1 MPLDIVA
8 GASAGAAGEPRQ
20 SPEVRSDGSAP
31 RGGFGRFVAYR
42 LLAGLGTLIFV
53 LLFNFVLF
61 RMLPGDPAAR
71 YRAVK
76 SISPQDLARI
86 RDDLTAPLSEQ
97 FVTYLKDPLALNGI
111 SSWKGQPV
119 WDLVGGRAWPTVVLL
134 GATTI
139 LAVVI
144 GLWVG
149 IKAGWSPGG
158 RFDKVS
164 TGLTL
169 LFYATPEFW
178 LGLLLI
184 MLFSSGIGPFPGI
197 FPSGGVIDSGIE
209 PLSWAGVLS
218 VAKHTVLPASALA
231 AVYLAEYSL
240 IMRASLV
247 DELGQDYLMTARAKG
262 LMDRAVRRRHAVP
275 NASLPTITLIFL
287 NIGFIIG
294 GAITVETVF
303 SYPGLG
309 LLTFEAVSEQDY
321 VLMQALFLIF
331 TFSVIVS
338 NIIADLVIAAIDP
351 RIRT

>member
-1 MPLDIVA
+1 MAVA
-8 GASAGAAGEPRQ
+8 ARAADSDPESQRTARGRQ
-20 SPEVRSDGSAP
+20 
-31 RGGFGRFVAYR
+31 RGGLGRFIGYR
-42 LLAGLGTLIFV
+42 LLAGLGTLVFV
-53 LLFNFVLF
+53 LLFNFFLF

-76 SISPQDLARI
+76 NISAADLARI
-86 RDDLTAPLSEQ
+86 RAELNAPLLQQ
-97 FVTYLKDPLALNGI
+97 FWDYLRDPLALNGI
-111 SSWKGQPV
+111 SAWKGQPV

-134 GATTI
+134 GAST
-139 LAVVI
+139 VVSVLI
-144 GLWVG
+144 GVWVG
-149 IKAGWSPGG
+149 IKAGWNRGS

-164 TGLTL
+164 TGVTL

-184 MLFSSGIGPFPGI
+184 MCLSSGIGPFPGI
-197 FPSGGVIDSGIE
+197 FPSGGVIDAGIE
-209 PLSWAGVLS
+209 PLSFEGIKSIAD
-218 VAKHTVLPASALA
+218 HTVLPAVALA

-240 IMRASLV
+240 IMRASMV

-262 LMDRAVRRRHAVP
+262 MMDHMVRRRHAVP

-309 LLTFEAVSEQDY
+309 LLTFEAVSEQDF
-321 VLMQALFLIF
+321 VLMQALFLVF
-331 TFSVIVS
+331 TVSVIVF
-338 NIIADLVIAAIDP
+338 NIVADIVIAVIDP

>member
-1 MPLDIVA
+1 MAVEATVA
-8 GASAGAAGEPRQ
+8 PAASDPADERR
-20 SPEVRSDGSAP
+20 VRGP
-31 RGGFGRFVAYR
+31 RGGGLGRFIGYR
-42 LLAGLGTLIFV
+42 LLAGLGTLLFV
-53 LLFNFVLF
+53 LLFNFFLF

-71 YRAVK
+71 YRGVR
-76 SISPQDLARI
+76 SINPEDLDRI
-86 RDDLTAPLSEQ
+86 RDELTAPLPEQ
-97 FVTYLKDPLALNGI
+97 FIAYLKDPLALDGI

-119 WDLVGGRAWPTVVLL
+119 WDLVSGRAWPTIVLL
-134 GATTI
+134 GTTTVV
-139 LAVVI
+139 AVVI
-144 GLWVG
+144 GVWVG
-149 IKAGWSPGG
+149 IKAGWNRGG

-164 TGLTL
+164 TAVTL

-184 MLFSSGIGPFPGI
+184 LFFSTGIGFLPGI
-197 FPSGGVIDSGIE
+197 FPSGGVIDSGLE
-209 PLSWAGVLS
+209 PLSFAGIGS
-218 VAKHTVLPASALA
+218 IAEHTVLPATALA

-240 IMRASLV
+240 IMRASMV

-262 LMDRAVRRRHAVP
+262 MMDRLVRRRHAVP

-321 VLMQALFLIF
+321 VLMQALFLVF
-331 TFSVIVS
+331 TGSVIVF
-338 NIIADLVIAAIDP
+338 NIVADILIAVIDP

>member
-1 MPLDIVA
+1 VTLAAPSQSPEATDGDIA
-8 GASAGAAGEPRQ
+8 TRSGGGLGHYIGRRLLGAAG
-20 SPEVRSDGSAP
+20 
-31 RGGFGRFVAYR
+31 
-42 LLAGLGTLIFV
+42 T
-53 LLFNFVLF
+53 LLFVVVFNFLLF
-61 RMLPGDPAAR
+61 RLLPGDPAAR

-76 SISPQDLARI
+76 SISPQDLAEI
-86 RDDLTAPLSEQ
+86 RDELTAPIGEQ
-97 FVTYLKDPLALNGI
+97 FISYLKDPLALDGI

-119 WDLVGGRAWPTVVLL
+119 WDLVAGRAWPTLILL
-134 GATTI
+134 GTTT
-139 LAVVI
+139 LFAVVI
-144 GLWVG
+144 GLLVG
-149 IKAGWSPGG
+149 IKAGWERGG
-158 RFDKVS
+158 RFDRLS
-164 TGLTL
+164 TGVTL

-197 FPSGGVIDSGIE
+197 FPSGGVIDSGLE
-209 PLSWAGVLS
+209 PLSLAGIRS
-218 VAKHTVLPASALA
+218 VALHTVLPATALT

-240 IMRASLV
+240 IMRASMV
-247 DELGQDYLMTARAKG
+247 DELGQNYLMTARAKG

-287 NIGFIIG
+287 NVGFIIG

-309 LLTFEAVSEQDY
+309 LLSYEAVSEQDY
-321 VLMQALFLIF
+321 VLMQTLFLVF

-338 NIIADLVIAAIDP
+338 NVIADIVIAAVDP